1 MSKNMSLD
9 AMRCNQAIF
18 GRKHGYHRDKA
29 VTFVNEEIGQFRTA
43 ALGGFHRQDVLDYI
57 AKSAESSNAKIS
69 ALQEQVE
76 QLTQERNDA
85 KAESDALRA
94 ELETASQ
101 ERDDAASKAECAC
114 VELERQE
121 KELTELREETAR
133 LTAQVARLQPEVEA
147 MERLKHQIADIELDA
162 RTRGEAIVG
171 HAGTQAKETREKTT
185 ELLKKTKCRFD
196 IARTDVEATTSHVMG
211 ELERLMGELN
221 QLMVAFDGDERA
233 LSALLTE
240 ED

>member
-1 MSKNMSLD
+1 M
-9 AMRCNQAIF
+9 
-18 GRKHGYHRDKA
+18 
-29 VTFVNEEIGQFRTA
+29 NEESGQFRTA

-57 AKSAESSNAKIS
+57 AKSAESSNDRIS

-76 QLTQERNDA
+76 QLTQERDDA
-85 KAESDALRA
+85 KEKLDFLRA

-101 ERDDAASKAECAC
+101 ERDNAKNEADCAC

-121 KELTELREETAR
+121 KELAELREKTAQ
-133 LTAQVARLQPEVEA
+133 LSAQVAQLQPDVEA

-162 RTRGEAIVG
+162 RTRGETIVD
-171 HAGTQAKETREKTT
+171 HAGTQAKETREKPA

-196 IARTDVEATTSHVMG
+196 AARTDVEATTSHVMG

-221 QLMVAFDGDERA
+221 QLMVAFDEDERA
-233 LSALLTE
+233 LSSLLTE